1 MTIIRIRETTCAM
14 FGIIPTFHYLSH
26 RDCYTTGKVARAIAF
41 IDGNLSIIWISLVP
55 IGLHKR
61 GDVFTRLSCFGAIG
75 CGGSKGF
82 LGWSLGMGNLLGVLA
97 EPPTEVV
104 GGLVVVEG
112 AAGAITK
119 DLPGRLVSTCDD
131 KTIVVTDIEDVEA
144 GLALALR
151 GVGELEVGG

>member
-1 MTIIRIRETTCAM
+1 MLR
-14 FGIIPTFHYLSH
+14 IIPTFHHLCH
-26 RDCYTTGKVARAIAF
+26 RGGYTTGKVRGAIAL
-41 IDGNLSIIWISLVP
+41 IDGNLTIIWIILVP

-61 GDVFTRLSCFGAIG
+61 GNIITRLGCFGAIG

-119 DLPGRLVSTCDD
+119 DLPGRLVSTCNDEA
-131 KTIVVTDIEDVEA
+131 IVVTDIEDVEA

>member
-1 MTIIRIRETTCAM
+1 MLR
-14 FGIIPTFHYLSH
+14 IIPTFHHLCH
-26 RDCYTTGKVARAIAF
+26 RGGYTTGKVRGAIAL
-41 IDGNLSIIWISLVP
+41 IDGNLSIIRISLVP

-75 CGGSKGF
+75 SHGSKGF

-104 GGLVVVEG
+104 GSLVVVEG

-131 KTIVVTDIEDVEA
+131 KAIAVTDIEDIEA

-151 GVGELEVGG
+151 GVDELEVGR

>member
-1 MTIIRIRETTCAM
+1 
-14 FGIIPTFHYLSH
+14 
-26 RDCYTTGKVARAIAF
+26 
-41 IDGNLSIIWISLVP
+41 
-55 IGLHKR
+55 
-61 GDVFTRLSCFGAIG
+61 
-75 CGGSKGF
+75 
-82 LGWSLGMGNLLGVLA
+82 MGNLLGVLA

-112 AAGAITK
+112 AAGAITE

-131 KTIVVTDIEDVEA
+131 KAIAVTDIEDIEA

>member
-1 MTIIRIRETTCAM
+1 MLR
-14 FGIIPTFHYLSH
+14 IIPTFHHLCH
-26 RDCYTTGKVARAIAF
+26 RGGYTTGKVRGAIAL
-41 IDGNLSIIWISLVP
+41 IDGNLTIIWIILAP
-55 IGLHKR
+55 RGLHKR
-61 GDVFTRLSCFGAIG
+61 GNVFTCLGSFGTIG
-75 CGGSKGF
+75 SHGSESL

-112 AAGAITK
+112 AAGAITE

-131 KTIVVTDIEDVEA
+131 KAIAVTDIEDIEA